1 MIATADAASTTTD
14 TTPAPVA
21 IRSWRSGK
29 LPKLRDG
36 RWQLRSERQWVL
48 EGPRDNLADIEKVL
62 PTRMWTRA
70 GKSALVLNLVNSVG
84 RLALPHVGAPVD
96 LRTGKLGEEDFQALL
111 ADLTRVATSLP
122 FSAGEPASSP
132 YMRGRAPR
140 DDVLY
145 HAFVY
150 LRHILSDD
158 APTDDRLIPALELIQ
173 RAPYRRWR
181 TERREVGIEAL
192 TRVDERTLLDLVTRA
207 GAPTHPPSLSPAGAA
222 LASRLGGQLPET
234 VSERRIRAT
243 IDTPENR
250 FVKAFIGQASGIIAR
265 TRSEVEGRR
274 PDAFARKLL
283 DDGNRMDA
291 ALQPIVRHS
300 MWQEV
305 GTLQRI
311 PFSSTVLQRRRGYR
325 QVLRHFARIRLA
337 PRIPLDRDEMR
348 DLLELK
354 DIALLYE
361 LWTFFRLAD
370 LISDLLAQPPT
381 RAARVVGDAFEVILE
396 RNRTLEWAFSG
407 VRLAYNP
414 SFSRA
419 RKRPRHTYSVG
430 LRPDIVLEIADGPNR
445 RLHLFDAKFRLQT
458 LGQAGLDGAG
468 DDRANREKERR
479 GTFKRG
485 DLYKMHTYRDA
496 IPEARS
502 VWILYPGSEFC
513 FYDASGSRPPNKS
526 PEDLPDEVK
535 GVGAIPFAA
544 EAKANSAPT
553 PHGTARALL
562 QRLLD
567 GGQDSIR
574 ASSRSR
580 GESS

>member
-1 MIATADAASTTTD
+1 MIATADAAPTKAGTTA
-14 TTPAPVA
+14 APVA
-21 IRSWRSGK
+21 IRAWKSGK
-29 LPKLRDG
+29 RPELHDG
-36 RWQLRSERQWVL
+36 RWRLRSERRWVL
-48 EGPRDNLADIEKVL
+48 EGPHDKLTEIKEGL
-62 PTRMWTRA
+62 PA
-70 GKSALVLNLVNSVG
+70 GACTEVGGGALVLDLVNSVG
-84 RLALPHVGAPVD
+84 VLDLPHVGHPVE
-96 LRTGKLGEEDFQALL
+96 LYTGKFREEDFEALL
-111 ADLTRVATSLP
+111 ADLTEVATSLP
-122 FSAGEPASSP
+122 FAAGDPGSARYA
-132 YMRGRAPR
+132 RGTVPR
-140 DDVLY
+140 EEVLY

-150 LRHILSDD
+150 LRYMLSDR
-158 APTDDRLIPALELIQ
+158 APAETRLVPALELIQ
-173 RAPYRRWR
+173 RMPYRRWR

-192 TRVDERTLLDLVTRA
+192 TRVDEPTLLDLVTRA
-207 GAPTHPPSLSPAGAA
+207 GAPAHSRSLSPGGAA

-250 FVKAFIGQASGIIAR
+250 FVKAFVGQASGIIAR
-265 TRSEVEGRR
+265 TRSEAEGRR
-274 PDAFARKLL
+274 RDSFARKLL
-283 DDGNRMDA
+283 DDCNRMDA
-291 ALQPIVRHS
+291 ALQPILRHS

-337 PRIPLDRDEMR
+337 PRIPLDRNEMR

-370 LISDLLAQPPT
+370 IISDLLAQPPV
-381 RAARVVGDAFEVILE
+381 RAAGVVGDSFEVVLE
-396 RNRTLEWAFSG
+396 RNRTFEWASSG
-407 VRLAYNP
+407 VRLVYNP

-419 RKRPRHTYSVG
+419 RKRPHHAYSVG
-430 LRPDIVLEIADGPNR
+430 LRPDIALEIEDGPNR

-458 LGQAGLDGAG
+458 LGEAGLDGAG

-496 IPEARS
+496 IPDAQS
-502 VWILYPGSEFC
+502 VSILYPGSEFC
-513 FYDASGSRPPNKS
+513 FFASPPRHGDRHRALGGSISES
-526 PEDLPDEVK
+526 PENLPAAVE

-544 EAKANSAPT
+544 EARTNSAPT
-553 PHGTARALL
+553 PHGAARALL
-562 QRLLD
+562 QRLL
-567 GGQDSIR
+567 GQR
-574 ASSRSR
+574 
-580 GESS
+580 

>member
-1 MIATADAASTTTD
+1 VIATADAAPTKAR

-21 IRSWRSGK
+21 IRAWKSGK
-29 LPKLRDG
+29 HPELRDG

-48 EGPRDNLADIEKVL
+48 EGPRDKLADIEQLL

-70 GKSALVLNLVNSVG
+70 GEGALVLNLVNSVG

-122 FSAGEPASSP
+122 FSAGDPASSP
-132 YMRGRAPR
+132 YMRGPAPQ
-140 DDVLY
+140 DEVLY

-150 LRHILSDD
+150 LRYILSDD

-173 RAPYRRWR
+173 RAPYRRWQ

-192 TRVDERTLLDLVTRA
+192 TRVDERTLFDLVTRA
-207 GAPTHPPSLSPAGAA
+207 GAPARSPSLSAAGAA

-243 IDTPENR
+243 LDTPENR

-265 TRSEVEGRR
+265 TRSEAEGRER
-274 PDAFARKLL
+274 NAFTDKLL
-283 DDGNRMDA
+283 GDCNRMDA

-300 MWQEV
+300 MWEDV
-305 GTLQRI
+305 GTLTRI

-337 PRIPLDRDEMR
+337 PRIPLDRGEMR

-354 DIALLYE
+354 DVALLYE

-370 LISDLLAQPPT
+370 LVRELDGSPM
-381 RAARVVGDAFEVILE
+381 RAAGTASTSFEVGLG
-396 RNRTLEWAFSG
+396 RDATFEWASG

-419 RKRPRHTYSVG
+419 RKPPYRSYSVG
-430 LRPDIVLEIADGPNR
+430 LRPDIALHVPDGRNCG
-445 RLHLFDAKFRLQT
+445 LHLFDAKFRLQT
-458 LGQAGLDGAG
+458 LAEVGLDGAG

-485 DLYKMHTYRDA
+485 DLYKVHTYRDA
-496 IPEARS
+496 ILESRS
-502 VWILYPGSEFC
+502 VWILYPGGEFC
-513 FYDASGSRPPNKS
+513 FYDASGAGSISES
-526 PEDLPDEVK
+526 PEDLPDKVK

-544 EAKANSAPT
+544 TPRTDSAPN
-553 PHGTARALL
+553 PHVVANRTLR
-562 QRLLD
+562 RLLD
-567 GGQDSIR
+567 R
-574 ASSRSR
+574 R
-580 GESS
+580 

>member
-1 MIATADAASTTTD
+1 M
-14 TTPAPVA
+14 PAPVA
-21 IRSWRSGK
+21 IRAWKSGK
-29 LPKLRDG
+29 QPELRDG
-36 RWQLRSERQWVL
+36 CWRLRSERQWVL
-48 EGPRDNLADIEKVL
+48 EGPRDKLADIEKVL
-62 PTRMWTRA
+62 PTRMWARA
-70 GKSALVLNLVNSVG
+70 GEGALVLNLVNSVG

-132 YMRGRAPR
+132 YMRGPAPR
-140 DDVLY
+140 DEVLY

-150 LRHILSDD
+150 LRYILSDD
-158 APTDDRLIPALELIQ
+158 APADGRLIPALDLTQ
-173 RAPYRRWR
+173 RAPYRRWQ
-181 TERREVGIEAL
+181 TERWEVGIEAL
-192 TRVDERTLLDLVTRA
+192 TRVDERTLWDLVTRS
-207 GAPTHPPSLSPAGAA
+207 GAPAHSPSLSAAGAA

-243 IDTPENR
+243 LDTPENR

-265 TRSEVEGRR
+265 TRSEAEGRR
-274 PDAFARKLL
+274 DAFARRLL
-283 DDGNRMDA
+283 DDCNRMDA
-291 ALQPIVRHS
+291 ALQPILRHS

-337 PRIPLDRDEMR
+337 PRIPLDHDEMR

-370 LISDLLAQPPT
+370 IIRDLLGPPT
-381 RAARVVGDAFEVILE
+381 QAARPVGDAFDVFLKA
-396 RNRTLEWAFSG
+396 NRTFEWASG

-419 RKRPRHTYSVG
+419 RKPPYRSYSVG
-430 LRPDIVLEIADGPNR
+430 LRPDIALHVPDGRNCG
-445 RLHLFDAKFRLQT
+445 LHLLDAKFRLQT
-458 LGQAGLDGAG
+458 LGEAGIAG
-468 DDRANREKERR
+468 RTGDATADREAADEKTAERR
-479 GTFKRG
+479 GDFKHG

-496 IPEARS
+496 IPDAHS
-502 VWILYPGSEFC
+502 VWILYPGSEFR
-513 FYDASGSRPPNKS
+513 FYAASGSRPPSES
-526 PEDLPDEVK
+526 PENLPDEVK

-544 EAKANSAPT
+544 TPRTDSAPN
-553 PHGTARALL
+553 PHVVARRTLR
-562 QRLLD
+562 RLLD
-567 GGQDSIR
+567 R
-574 ASSRSR
+574 R
-580 GESS
+580 

>member
-1 MIATADAASTTTD
+1 M
-14 TTPAPVA
+14 PAPVA
-21 IRSWRSGK
+21 IRAWKSGK
-29 LPKLRDG
+29 QPERRDG

-48 EGPRDNLADIEKVL
+48 EGPRDKLADIEKVL
-62 PTRMWTRA
+62 PTRMWARA
-70 GKSALVLNLVNSVG
+70 GEGVLVLNLVNSVG

-96 LRTGKLGEEDFQALL
+96 LRTGKLGEKDFQALL

-132 YMRGRAPR
+132 YTRGPAPR
-140 DDVLY
+140 DEVLY

-150 LRHILSDD
+150 LRYILSDD
-158 APTDDRLIPALELIQ
+158 APTDDRLIPALELVQ

-192 TRVDERTLLDLVTRA
+192 TRVDERTLFDLVTRA
-207 GAPTHPPSLSPAGAA
+207 GAPAHSPSLSAAGAA
-222 LASRLGGQLPET
+222 LASRLGGQLPES

-243 IDTPENR
+243 LDTPENQ

-265 TRSEVEGRR
+265 TRSEAEGRR
-274 PDAFARKLL
+274 RDAFARKLL
-283 DDGNRMDA
+283 DDCNRMDA
-291 ALQPIVRHS
+291 ALQPILRHS
-300 MWQEV
+300 MWEDV
-305 GTLQRI
+305 GTLTRI

-337 PRIPLDRDEMR
+337 PRIPLDRGEMR

-370 LISDLLAQPPT
+370 IIRDLLGPPT
-381 RAARVVGDAFEVILE
+381 QAARPVGDAFDVFLKP
-396 RNRTLEWAFSG
+396 NRTFQWASG

-419 RKRPRHTYSVG
+419 RKPPYRSYSVG
-430 LRPDIVLEIADGPNR
+430 LRPDIALHVPDGRNCG
-445 RLHLFDAKFRLQT
+445 LHLLDAKFRLQT
-458 LGQAGLDGAG
+458 LGEAGLAGRTGDATADGEAT
-468 DDRANREKERR
+468 DEKTAERR
-479 GTFKRG
+479 GDYRRG

-496 IPEARS
+496 IPDAHS
-502 VWILYPGSEFC
+502 VWILYPGSEFR
-513 FYDASGSRPPNKS
+513 FYDASGSRPPSKS
-526 PEDLPDEVK
+526 PEDLPEKVK

-553 PHGTARALL
+553 PHGTACALI

-567 GGQDSIR
+567 R
-574 ASSRSR
+574 W
-580 GESS
+580 

>member
-1 MIATADAASTTTD
+1 M
-14 TTPAPVA
+14 
-21 IRSWRSGK
+21 
-29 LPKLRDG
+29 
-36 RWQLRSERQWVL
+36 RSERRWIL
-48 EGPRDNLADIEKVL
+48 EGPCELLDDIKRVL
-62 PTRMWTRA
+62 PPSTCVRLGR
-70 GKSALVLNLVNSVG
+70 GALELNLINSVG
-84 RLALPHVGAPVD
+84 VLDLPHVGHPVH
-96 LRTGKLGEEDFQALL
+96 LCTGKLGEEDFEALL
-111 ADLTRVATSLP
+111 ADLTDIATSLP

-132 YMRGRAPR
+132 YTRGPAPR
-140 DDVLY
+140 DEVLY

-150 LRHILSDD
+150 LRYILSDD

-173 RAPYRRWR
+173 RAPYRRWQ

-192 TRVDERTLLDLVTRA
+192 TRVDERTLFDLVTRA
-207 GAPTHPPSLSPAGAA
+207 GAPAHSPSLSAAGAA
-222 LASRLGGQLPET
+222 LASRLGGQLPES

-243 IDTPENR
+243 LDTPENR

-265 TRSEVEGRR
+265 TRSEAEGPERN
-274 PDAFARKLL
+274 AFTDKLL
-283 DDGNRMDA
+283 GDCNRMDA

-300 MWQEV
+300 MWEDV
-305 GTLQRI
+305 GTLTRI

-370 LISDLLAQPPT
+370 LVRELDGSPM
-381 RAARVVGDAFEVILE
+381 RAARAASTPFEVGLG
-396 RNRTLEWAFSG
+396 RDATFEWASG

-419 RKRPRHTYSVG
+419 RKPPYRSYSVG
-430 LRPDIVLEIADGPNR
+430 LRPDIALHVPDGRNCG
-445 RLHLFDAKFRLQT
+445 LHLFDAKFRLQT
-458 LGQAGLDGAG
+458 LAEVGLDGAG
-468 DDRANREKERR
+468 VDRANREERG

-513 FYDASGSRPPNKS
+513 FYDASGSRPPRES
-526 PEDLPDEVK
+526 PENLPDEVK

-544 EAKANSAPT
+544 TPRTDSAPH
-553 PHGTARALL
+553 PHVVARRTLR
-562 QRLLD
+562 RLLD
-567 GGQDSIR
+567 R
-574 ASSRSR
+574 R
-580 GESS
+580 